1 MTNEL
6 TKEQEKKLNEAF
18 FLIDQDNDKSISINE
33 VGLLLRALGIFISE
47 SDIEKTK
54 SKYGGKNGLV
64 TYDEFVKI
72 YKKRLKTNLTSND
85 LYDAFKYFDENES
98 GKINLEQ
105 IKHGL
110 MTLGEPLSEEEF
122 KILEEELDFD
132 EEGNIDY
139 GELANK
145 IYGNKKV

>member
-6 TKEQEKKLNEAF
+6 TKEREKRLDEAF
-18 FLIDQDNDKSISINE
+18 FLIDQDNDKAISINE

-47 SDIEKTK
+47 SDIEKMK
-54 SKYGGKNGLV
+54 SKLGNEGELV
-64 TYDEFVKI
+64 SYDEFKKI
-72 YKKRLKTNLTSND
+72 YKKRLKTNLSGND
-85 LYDAFKYFDENES
+85 LIDAFKYFDEGEN

-122 KILEEELDFD
+122 KMLEEELDLD

-139 GELANK
+139 NELANK
-145 IYGNKKV
+145 IYGNKK

>member
-6 TKEQEKKLNEAF
+6 TKEQEKRLDEAF
-18 FLIDQDNDKSISINE
+18 FLIDQDNDKAISINE

-47 SDIEKTK
+47 SDIEKMK
-54 SKYGGKNGLV
+54 SKLGNEGELV
-64 TYDEFVKI
+64 SYDEFKKI
-72 YKKRLKTNLTSND
+72 YKKRLKTNLSGND
-85 LYDAFKYFDENES
+85 LIDAFKYFDEGEN

-110 MTLGEPLSEEEF
+110 MTLGESLSEEEF
-122 KILEEELDFD
+122 KMLEEELDLD

-139 GELANK
+139 NELANK
-145 IYGNKKV
+145 IYGNKK

>member
-47 SDIEKTK
+47 KDIEQLK
-54 SKYGGKNGLV
+54 SKLGNEGELV
-64 TYDEFVKI
+64 SYDEFKKI
-72 YKKRLKTNLTSND
+72 YKKKLKTNLSSND
-85 LYDAFKYFDENES
+85 LIDAFKYFDEGEN

-122 KILEEELDFD
+122 KILEDELEFD
-132 EEGNIDY
+132 EDGNIDY
-139 GELANK
+139 IELANK
-145 IYGNKKV
+145 IYGNKK

>member
-6 TKEQEKKLNEAF
+6 TKEQEKKLDEAF

-47 SDIEKTK
+47 KDIEQLK
-54 SKYGGKNGLV
+54 SKLGNEGELV
-64 TYDEFVKI
+64 SYDEFKKI
-72 YKKRLKTNLTSND
+72 YKKKLKTNLSSND
-85 LYDAFKYFDENES
+85 LIDALKYFDEGEN

-122 KILEEELDFD
+122 KILEDELEFD
-132 EEGNIDY
+132 EDGNIDY
-139 GELANK
+139 IELANK
-145 IYGNKKV
+145 IYGNKK

>member
-18 FLIDQDNDKSISINE
+18 FLIDQDNDKSISVNE

-47 SDIEKTK
+47 SDIEKLK
-54 SKYGGKNGLV
+54 EKLGNEGGLV
-64 TYDEFVKI
+64 TYDEFKKI

-132 EEGNIDY
+132 EDGNINY
-139 GELANK
+139 AELSNK
-145 IYGNKKV
+145 IYGKKE

>member
-6 TKEQEKKLNEAF
+6 TKEQEKKLDEAF

-47 SDIEKTK
+47 KDIEQLK
-54 SKYGGKNGLV
+54 SKLGNEGELV
-64 TYDEFVKI
+64 SYDEFKKI
-72 YKKRLKTNLTSND
+72 YKKKLKTNLSSND
-85 LYDAFKYFDENES
+85 LIDAFKYFDEGEN

-122 KILEEELDFD
+122 KILEDELEFD
-132 EEGNIDY
+132 EDGNIDY
-139 GELANK
+139 NELANK
-145 IYGNKKV
+145 IYGNKK

>member
-6 TKEQEKKLNEAF
+6 TKEQEKRLDEAF
-18 FLIDQDNDKSISINE
+18 FLIDQDNDKAISINE
-33 VGLLLRALGIFISE
+33 VGLLLRALGIYISE
-47 SDIEKTK
+47 NDIEKMK
-54 SKYGGKNGLV
+54 SKLGNEGELV
-64 TYDEFVKI
+64 SYDEFKKI
-72 YKKRLKTNLTSND
+72 YKKRLKTNLSGND
-85 LYDAFKYFDENES
+85 LIDAFKYFDEGEN

-122 KILEEELDFD
+122 KILEEELDLD

-139 GELANK
+139 NELANK
-145 IYGNKKV
+145 IYGNKK

>member
-6 TKEQEKKLNEAF
+6 SKEQEKRLDEAF
-18 FLIDQDNDKSISINE
+18 FLIDQDNDKAISINE

-47 SDIEKTK
+47 SDIEKMK
-54 SKYGGKNGLV
+54 SKLGNEGELV
-64 TYDEFVKI
+64 SYDEFKKI
-72 YKKRLKTNLTSND
+72 YKKRLKTNLSGND
-85 LYDAFKYFDENES
+85 LIDAFKYFDEGEN

-122 KILEEELDFD
+122 KILEEDLDLD

-139 GELANK
+139 NELANK
-145 IYGNKKV
+145 IYGNKK

>member
-6 TKEQEKKLNEAF
+6 TKEQENWLDEAF
-18 FLIDQDNDKSISINE
+18 FLIDQDNDKAISINE

-47 SDIEKTK
+47 SDIEKMK
-54 SKYGGKNGLV
+54 SKLGNEGELV
-64 TYDEFVKI
+64 SYDEFKKI
-72 YKKRLKTNLTSND
+72 YKKRLKTNLSDND
-85 LYDAFKYFDENES
+85 LIDAFKYFDEGEN

-122 KILEEELDFD
+122 KILEEELELD

-139 GELANK
+139 NELANK
-145 IYGNKKV
+145 IYGNKK

>member
-47 SDIEKTK
+47 SDIEKIK
-54 SKYGGKNGLV
+54 SKYVGKNGLV

-145 IYGNKKV
+145 IYGNKNV

>member
-6 TKEQEKKLNEAF
+6 TKEQEKKLDEAF

-33 VGLLLRALGIFISE
+33 VGILLRALGIFISE
-47 SDIEKTK
+47 KDIEQLK
-54 SKYGGKNGLV
+54 SKLGNEGELV
-64 TYDEFVKI
+64 SYDEFKKI
-72 YKKRLKTNLTSND
+72 YKKKLKTNLSSND
-85 LYDAFKYFDENES
+85 LIDAFKYFDEGEN

-122 KILEEELDFD
+122 KILEDELEFD
-132 EEGNIDY
+132 EDGNIDY
-139 GELANK
+139 IELANK
-145 IYGNKKV
+145 IYGNKK

>member
-6 TKEQEKKLNEAF
+6 TKEQEKKLDEAF

-47 SDIEKTK
+47 KDIEQLK
-54 SKYGGKNGLV
+54 SKLGNEGELV
-64 TYDEFVKI
+64 SYDEFKKI
-72 YKKRLKTNLTSND
+72 YKKKLKTNLSSND
-85 LYDAFKYFDENES
+85 LIDAFKYFDEGEN

-105 IKHGL
+105 IKQGL

-122 KILEEELDFD
+122 KILEDELEFD
-132 EEGNIDY
+132 EDGNIDY
-139 GELANK
+139 IELANK
-145 IYGNKKV
+145 IYGNKK

>member
-1 MTNEL
+1 MINEL
-6 TKEQEKKLNEAF
+6 TKEQEKRLNEAF

-47 SDIEKTK
+47 NDIEKIK
-54 SKYGGKNGLV
+54 SKSGGKNGLI

-122 KILEEELDFD
+122 KILEEELDYD

>member
-6 TKEQEKKLNEAF
+6 TKEQEKRLDEAF
-18 FLIDQDNDKSISINE
+18 FLIDQDNDKAISINE

-47 SDIEKTK
+47 SDIEKMK
-54 SKYGGKNGLV
+54 SKLGNEGELV
-64 TYDEFVKI
+64 SYEEFKKI
-72 YKKRLKTNLTSND
+72 YKKRLKTNLSGND
-85 LYDAFKYFDENES
+85 LIDAFKYFDEGEN

-122 KILEEELDFD
+122 KMLEEELDLD

-139 GELANK
+139 NELANK
-145 IYGNKKV
+145 IYGNKK

>member
-6 TKEQEKKLNEAF
+6 TKEQEKRLDEAF
-18 FLIDQDNDKSISINE
+18 FLIDQDNDKAISINE

-47 SDIEKTK
+47 SDIEKMK
-54 SKYGGKNGLV
+54 SKLGNEGELV
-64 TYDEFVKI
+64 SYDEFKKI
-72 YKKRLKTNLTSND
+72 YKKRLKTNLLGND
-85 LYDAFKYFDENES
+85 LIDAFKYFDEGEN
-98 GKINLEQ
+98 GKINIEQ

-122 KILEEELDFD
+122 KILEEELDLD

-139 GELANK
+139 SELANK
-145 IYGNKKV
+145 IYGNKK

>member
-6 TKEQEKKLNEAF
+6 TKEQEKKLDEAF

-47 SDIEKTK
+47 KDIEQLK
-54 SKYGGKNGLV
+54 SKLGNEGELV
-64 TYDEFVKI
+64 SYDEFKKI
-72 YKKRLKTNLTSND
+72 YKKKLKTNLSSND
-85 LYDAFKYFDENES
+85 LIDAFKYFDEGEN

-110 MTLGEPLSEEEF
+110 MTLGEPLSEEEL
-122 KILEEELDFD
+122 KILEDELEFD
-132 EEGNIDY
+132 EDGNIDY
-139 GELANK
+139 IELANK
-145 IYGNKKV
+145 IYGNKK

>member
-18 FLIDQDNDKSISINE
+18 FLIDQDNDKSILINE

-47 SDIEKTK
+47 SDIEKIK

-145 IYGNKKV
+145 IYGNKNV

>member
-47 SDIEKTK
+47 SDIEKIK

-145 IYGNKKV
+145 IYGNKKI

>member
-6 TKEQEKKLNEAF
+6 TKEQEKRLNEAF

-33 VGLLLRALGIFISE
+33 VGLLLRALVIFISE
-47 SDIEKTK
+47 SDIEKINSK
-54 SKYGGKNGLV
+54 SGNKNGLV

-72 YKKRLKTNLTSND
+72 YKKRLKTNLSNKD
-85 LYDAFKYFDENES
+85 LTEAFKYFDESEN

-132 EEGNIDY
+132 EDGNINY
-139 GELANK
+139 AELANK
-145 IYGNKKV
+145 IYGKKE

>member
-6 TKEQEKKLNEAF
+6 TKEQEKKLKESF
-18 FLIDQDNDKSISINE
+18 FLIDQDNDNSISVNE

-47 SDIEKTK
+47 SEIEKLK
-54 SKYGGKNGLV
+54 EKLGNKGGLV
-64 TYDEFVKI
+64 TFEEFRKI
-72 YKKRLKTNLTSND
+72 YIKRLKTNLSSND
-85 LYDAFKYFDENES
+85 LYEAFKYFDESEN

-132 EEGNIDY
+132 EDGNIDY
-139 GELANK
+139 AQLANK
-145 IYGNKKV
+145 IYDSPKA

>member
-18 FLIDQDNDKSISINE
+18 FLIDQDNDKSISVNE

-47 SDIEKTK
+47 SDIEKIK
-54 SKYGGKNGLV
+54 SKSGNKNGLV
-64 TYDEFVKI
+64 TYDEFTKI
-72 YKKRLKTNLTSND
+72 YKKRLKSNLTSND
-85 LYDAFKYFDENES
+85 LSDAFKYFDENEN
-98 GKINLEQ
+98 GKINLAEL
-105 IKHGL
+105 KHGL
-110 MTLGEPLSEEEF
+110 MTLGEPLLEEEF

-139 GELANK
+139 EELANK
-145 IYGNKKV
+145 IYGNKKD

>member
-6 TKEQEKKLNEAF
+6 TKEQEKRLDEAF
-18 FLIDQDNDKSISINE
+18 FLIDQDNDKAISINE

-47 SDIEKTK
+47 SDIDKLK
-54 SKYGGKNGLV
+54 SKLGNEGGLV
-64 TYDEFVKI
+64 TYDEFKKI
-72 YKKRLKTNLTSND
+72 YKKRLKTNLSGND
-85 LYDAFKYFDENES
+85 LIDAFKYFDEGEN

-122 KILEEELDFD
+122 KILEEELDLD

-139 GELANK
+139 NELANK
-145 IYGNKKV
+145 IYGNKK